1 MNIADSRT
9 VLGGMMR
16 EMTIELP
23 DSLADE
29 LASVR
34 HRLPEVL
41 AYGLQQLSPLPNE
54 VYQYILEFMISQ
66 PTPEQVLQFGPTPAM
81 QVRVEE
87 LLAKNREGTL
97 TPAEADELDEYV
109 RINHLI
115 TMLKARALPY
125 LTPTN

>member
-1 MNIADSRT
+1 
-9 VLGGMMR
+9 MMR

-23 DSLADE
+23 DSLAEE

-66 PTPEQVLQFGPTPAM
+66 PTPEQVLQFGPTLAM
-81 QVRVEE
+81 QARVEE
-87 LLAKNREGTL
+87 LLAKNRDGTL
-97 TPAEADELDEYV
+97 TSVEADELDEYV

-115 TMLKARALPY
+115 TMIKARAVPY
-125 LTPTN
+125 LPPTN